1 MQLHRANPPADIIS
15 DYYKLILTV
24 PMLDHLITELDMR
37 FDKETI
43 SIIVECIQLM
53 PSEIVN
59 SNTTIS
65 ELDFSNLLNLYDD
78 DLPFSRGLDSEMDM
92 WKIKWTKM
100 PSGANELDTPE
111 KVLRHTDKDF
121 YPNIHALLVIITTLP
136 VTSCEC
142 ERSISLLRHLKT
154 ALRSTMG
161 EDRLNSLALLK
172 CHREVDID
180 PEEVVEE
187 FSHRHPRRMLLMN
200 PFVD

>member
-1 MQLHRANPPADIIS
+1 
-15 DYYKLILTV
+15 
-24 PMLDHLITELDMR
+24 MLDHLITELVLDMQ

-43 SIIVECIQLM
+43 SIVVECIQLM
-53 PSEIVN
+53 SSEIVN
-59 SNTTIS
+59 SYTIIS
-65 ELDFSNLLNLYDD
+65 EPDISNLHVLKLNGD

-100 PSGANELDTPE
+100 PSEANELDTPE
-111 KVLRHTDKDF
+111 MVLRQTDKNF

-142 ERSISLLRHLKT
+142 ERSISLLKHLKT
-154 ALRSTMG
+154 ALQSTMG